1 MIAYF
6 DTSAV
11 IPLIIEEPASTTCER
26 LWNDA
31 GRIVSVRLL
40 YPEARAALAK
50 ARRMQRITSEQ
61 VDAASAELESILGQ
75 VDHIEITAELARTA
89 GELAAAHGLRGYD
102 AVHLA
107 GALAAT
113 DEEFVLVTG
122 DTDLG
127 NAATSLGIAVAFT
140 IA

>member
-1 MIAYF
+1 MIANF

-40 YPEARAALAK
+40 YPEARAAMAK
-50 ARRMQRITSEQ
+50 ARRMQRITSEKLHT
-61 VDAASAELESILGQ
+61 ATAELESILHQ

-89 GELAAAHGLRGYD
+89 GDLAAAHGLGGYD

-107 GALAAT
+107 GAIAAT
-113 DEEFVLVTG
+113 DDEFVLVTG
-122 DTDLG
+122 DMELG
-127 NAATSLGIAVAFT
+127 NVASSLGIAVAFT
-140 IA
+140 TA